1 MLKGAKSYL
10 IVRPIF
16 IHSISSYHHLI
27 IYSPI
32 DVDLVNQAI
41 LLFNKFSHILFKVS
55 NGLLLDEYQH
65 NLDAAL
71 NNSGPPLSGD
81 TGDIRTREE
90 VVNSEEM
97 EWVETKMH
105 FRRSS
110 F

>member
-1 MLKGAKSYL
+1 MLKGAKDYL
-10 IVRPIF
+10 IAMPIF

-32 DVDLVNQAI
+32 DVNLVNQAI

-81 TGDIRTREE
+81 RTREE
-90 VVNSEEM
+90 VISSEEM